1 MASIRKTIKVEGLKE
16 LNEALESFSKATAGN
31 ILKRAVGTAG
41 AMFAEHAIAI
51 APEDRG
57 FLKKEIK
64 VSKPKII
71 TPGKAAYAQAM
82 RETGDKAEAAA
93 AARAANRSAGGT
105 GRSAVTHVGPTKRA
119 GQGSLQEFGTAHH
132 KAQPFM
138 RPTWDAYDQKMVVV
152 IADTLREEIGK
163 ATKRAERKA
172 ARLAAKIEAEKN
184 GKPYV
189 PSRDEKGR
197 FI

>member
-1 MASIRKTIKVEGLKE
+1 MAFTRKTFEVEGLSD
-16 LNEALESFSKATAGN
+16 LNDALAEFSKATSGN

-51 APEDRG
+51 APKDTG
-57 FLKKEIK
+57 QLKREIK

-71 TPGKAAYAQAM
+71 TAGKAAFAQAM
-82 RETGDKAEAAA
+82 RETGDRAIAAQ
-93 AARAANRSAGGT
+93 AARAANQSAGGT

-119 GQGSLQEFGTAHH
+119 GQGMLQEFGTVHH

-138 RPTWDAYDQKMVVV
+138 RPTFDADGPKMIEV
-152 IADTLREEIGK
+152 IRDTLKEEIDK

-172 ARLAAKIEAEKN
+172 ARLAAKIKSGA
-184 GKPYV
+184 
-189 PSRDEKGR
+189 
-197 FI
+197 